1 MITLG
6 EPTSFDAVAPDDVA
20 LVAVKRKNDNLEA
33 REIYAQ
39 KPYYDF

>member
-6 EPTSFDAVAPDDVA
+6 EPTTFDAVAPDDVA
-20 LVAVKRKNDNLEA
+20 SVAVKRKNDNLEA
-33 REIYAQ
+33 REIYAR